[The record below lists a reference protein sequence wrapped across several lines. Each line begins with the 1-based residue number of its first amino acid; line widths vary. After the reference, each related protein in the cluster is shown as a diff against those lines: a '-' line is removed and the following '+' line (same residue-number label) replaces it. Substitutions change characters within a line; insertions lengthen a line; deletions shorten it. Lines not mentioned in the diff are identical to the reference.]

1 MVNVSPS
8 TIVQRGTQR
17 LTVDALEPGWEVVV
31 TAPKPPAV
39 DAAQIDVVWAPTA
52 SAR

>member
-1 MVNVSPS
+1 
-8 TIVQRGTQR
+8 
-17 LTVDALEPGWEVVV
+17 V